1 MKSTNVKN
9 ATLTAIVVLALASM
23 ALPLFVVSANAQ
35 TTPEQQP
42 EDSNSNFSTRVN
54 LSPAEGS
61 AATMIVKAT
70 GMTSE
75 GLNVEQEMVDET
87 TFHVLMESSFRI
99 TGEESGM
106 MESEE
111 EEGNLLT
118 SVTLSPTE
126 NSMAEVMI
134 HGTGLIGRGIMISQE
149 MVDEDTFNV
158 TVEGT
163 FAITAEAVPAPEE
176 TAPVPGEEEQGTS
189 IIVSPPSGQVGSLVI
204 VEGTGFEP
212 NQGITMT
219 IDDLEL
225 ETTMA
230 TPLTTDETGDFPAVA
245 ATIPDIEPGE
255 HEISVTDDSGNSADT
270 TFTVEGVVEETP
282 EEQVPEE
289 PSETT
294 VASITSTPNVGPS
307 GSEVTVDGTGFG
319 VGENITFAFDDV
331 DLDAIA
337 TADDL
342 GVFSATIAIPADAA
356 DGDHSV
362 SASDSLGNVAT
373 TTFTVEAAEET
384 TVAASITASPS
395 SGSIGSEVT
404 IDGTGFGTG
413 ENVTFAFDGNSL
425 NASVTADDLGSFSA
439 TAMIPVDASSG
450 GHEIS
455 ASDIS
460 GNTATAMFT
469 VEAI

>member
-149 MVDEDTFNV
+149 MVDENTFNV

-176 TAPVPGEEEQGTS
+176 TAPVPGEEEQGAS

-219 IDDLEL
+219 IDNLEL
-225 ETTMA
+225 EMTMA
-230 TPLTTDETGDFPAVA
+230 TPLTTDEAGDFPAIA
-245 ATIPDIEPGE
+245 ATIPDIEAGE
-255 HEISVTDDSGNSADT
+255 HEISATDDSGNSADT
-270 TFTVEGVVEETP
+270 TFTVEGVVEE
-282 EEQVPEE
+282 VPEE

-319 VGENITFAFDDV
+319 VEENITFAFDDV

-337 TADDL
+337 TADDF

-395 SGSIGSEVT
+395 SGSAGSEVT
-404 IDGTGFGTG
+404 IDGTGFGAG

-460 GNTATAMFT
+460 GNTATATFT

>member
-1 MKSTNVKN
+1 MKTDVKN
-9 ATLTAIVVLALASM
+9 TTLTAIVVLALASM
-23 ALPLFVVSANAQ
+23 ALPFFVVSANAQ

-42 EDSNSNFSTRVN
+42 QDSTGNSFSTRIN
-54 LSPAEGS
+54 LSSTQGS

-75 GLNVEQEMVDET
+75 GLNVEQEMVDEN

-106 MESEE
+106 MESED

-163 FAITAEAVPAPEE
+163 FAITAAVPEPEE
-176 TAPVPGEEEQGTS
+176 PAPVPEEEEQGAS
-189 IIVSPPSGQVGSLVI
+189 IIVSPSSGQVGSLVI
-204 VEGTGFEP
+204 IEGTGFEP
-212 NQGITMT
+212 DQRITMT
-219 IDDLEL
+219 IDDIEL
-225 ETTMA
+225 EMTMA
-230 TPLTTDETGDFPAVA
+230 TPLTTDETGDFPAIA
-245 ATIPDIEPGE
+245 ATIPDIEPDE
-255 HEISVTDDSGNSADT
+255 YEISVTDDSGNSAVT
-270 TFTVEGVVEETP
+270 AFTVEGAVE
-282 EEQVPEE
+282 VPEE
-289 PSETT
+289 TA

-319 VGENITFAFDDV
+319 ARENITFAFDDV

-337 TADDL
+337 TTDDL
-342 GVFSATIAIPADAA
+342 GVFSATIAIPAGAA

-373 TTFTVEAAEET
+373 TTFTVAAEEET

-395 SGSIGSEVT
+395 SGSAGSEVT
-404 IDGTGFGTG
+404 IEGTGLGAG
-413 ENVTFAFDGNSL
+413 ENVTFAFDGNPL
-425 NASVTADDLGSFSA
+425 NASVTADNLGSFSA

-450 GHEIS
+450 DHEIS

-460 GNTATAMFT
+460 GNTATATFT